1 MAEKNFFH
9 SFLKKRIS
17 RLIDDFVS
25 QRLELCETH
34 RQTDRQQA
42 YLAACENES
51 GSQGISAAHT
61 TGGAHRGN
69 NNNSTRIE
77 NQNLSANKN
86 KNKNKERS
94 ELRTA
99 AVDE

>member
-34 RQTDRQQA
+34 RQTDSTWQPVRMNLAVRASAQRTRQAVHTEAIIIIVQ
-42 YLAACENES
+42 
-51 GSQGISAAHT
+51 GSRIRTCQRI
-61 TGGAHRGN
+61 RIR
-69 NNNSTRIE
+69 TRIKRG
-77 NQNLSANKN
+77 QN
-86 KNKNKERS
+86 
-94 ELRTA
+94 
-99 AVDE
+99 